1 MHDQLIIKR
10 LKSVYESIV
19 TIQSYTTPIKTYD
32 DFHGPE
38 GQLVYDAVLMRL
50 QVIGENIKALSKKAP
65 GLIDIN
71 TEEIS
76 SIIRFRDLISHH
88 YEKLDT
94 ELIFDICTIYIPRF
108 KQQIEELLT
117 SNK

>member
-19 TIQSYTTPIKTYD
+19 TIQSYTTPIKKYE
-32 DFHGPE
+32 DFHGGD
-38 GQLVYDAVLMRL
+38 GQLIYDAVLMRL
-50 QVIGENIKALSKKAP
+50 QVIGENIKAINKKAP
-65 GLIDIN
+65 DLIDIT

-76 SIIRFRDLISHH
+76 SIIRFHDLISHH

-94 ELIFDICTIYIPRF
+94 ELVFDICTIYIPRL

-117 SNK
+117 SYK

>member
-10 LKSVYESIV
+10 LKSVYESII
-19 TIQSYTTPIKTYD
+19 TIQLYITPIEKYE
-32 DFHGPE
+32 DFHEGN
-38 GQLVYDAVLMRL
+38 GQLTYDAVLMRL
-50 QVIGENIKALSKKAP
+50 QVIGENIKAINKKNP
-65 GLIDIN
+65 DIIDVN

-94 ELIFDICTIYIPRF
+94 ELVFDICTFYIPRL

-117 SNK
+117 SYK